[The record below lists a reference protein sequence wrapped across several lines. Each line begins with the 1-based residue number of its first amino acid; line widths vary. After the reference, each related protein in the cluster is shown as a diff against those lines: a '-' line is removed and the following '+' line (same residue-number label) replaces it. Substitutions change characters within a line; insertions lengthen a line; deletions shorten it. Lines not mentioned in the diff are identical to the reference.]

1 MEPTK
6 DERAQALSEWR
17 AAHWDEL
24 ENCLKTAIAIRDTA
38 SEPRDRNE
46 ANKTIL
52 RMLGALSTRPSDS
65 ASPSEPTKGSG
76 HTTKESGMTQ
86 AEIEDIESLIKA

>member
-6 DERAQALSEWR
+6 DEQAQALSEWR

-65 ASPSEPTKGSG
+65 ASPNDPTKKLG
-76 HTTKESGMTQ
+76 HTTNESCLSQ
-86 AEIEDIESLIKA
+86 AELNDIEALIKA